1 MHFNE
6 FAAPPQTSR
15 LYLIE
20 LRTRIPSHTHRAFA
34 ELQAD
39 LVVDRCEDMLLKGNL
54 KIASLS
60 ERADSLIDP
69 PALSESQKR
78 ELLNRQIVEEKA

>member
-1 MHFNE
+1 MYFNE

-20 LRTRIPSHTHRAFA
+20 LRTRIPSHKHRAFA

-39 LVVDRCEDMLLKGNL
+39 LVVERCEDMLLRGNL
-54 KIASLS
+54 KIAPSAQLT
-60 ERADSLIDP
+60 DNLIDP
-69 PALSESQKR
+69 PTFSES
-78 ELLNRQIVEEKA
+78 

>member
-20 LRTRIPSHTHRAFA
+20 LRTRIPSHTFRTYA

-39 LVVDRCEDMLLKGNL
+39 LVVERCEDLIIRGNL
-54 KIASLS
+54 KIAASS
-60 ERADSLIDP
+60 QTVDDLIDP
-69 PALSESQKR
+69 PALS
-78 ELLNRQIVEEKA
+78 